1 MKVTSKAKKDKR
13 PGYAMVLKL
22 MPLIFATEEM
32 ANSRGQGLKPAKDG
46 DLKPVLDAEK
56 MKAIKTYAE
65 GFCKKKGLTPST
77 DAEMNIAVTEAV
89 AYARKKLKKKL

>member
-1 MKVTSKAKKDKR
+1 
-13 PGYAMVLKL
+13 MVLKL

-56 MKAIKTYAE
+56 MKAIKSKYIYIYACKIQT
-65 GFCKKKGLTPST
+65 FCANKRL
-77 DAEMNIAVTEAV
+77 
-89 AYARKKLKKKL
+89 